1 MENKLNIIVHVKD
14 TKEVIFKTAID
25 VANVDDDDDA
35 VIDNVVKWMAD
46 VYGAKE
52 VYLIEQSEY
61 EKYQDYCG
69 LFFVNK
75 DNYFEVTFDID
86 NPNDCHVFKGSF

>member
-25 VANVDDDDDA
+25 VANVDDDDA

-46 VYGAKE
+46 VYGAVE
-52 VYLIEQSEY
+52 IILIDQSKY

-75 DNYFEVTFDID
+75 DNYFEVTFDVD
-86 NPNDCHVFKGSF
+86 HPNDCHVFKGSF

>member
-25 VANVDDDDDA
+25 VVNVDDDDA
-35 VIDNVVKWMAD
+35 VIGNVIKWMAD
-46 VYGAKE
+46 VYGAVE
-52 VYLIEQSEY
+52 IIMINQSKY

>member
-25 VANVDDDDDA
+25 VDNVDDDDA

-46 VYGAKE
+46 VYGAVE
-52 VYLIEQSEY
+52 IIMIDQSKY

>member
-1 MENKLNIIVHVKD
+1 MENKLNIIVHVKE
-14 TKEVIFKTAID
+14 TKEVILETVLDMVD
-25 VANVDDDDDA
+25 VDDDDA
-35 VIDNVVKWMAD
+35 VIDNVIEWMAD
-46 VYGAKE
+46 VYGAVE
-52 VYLIEQSEY
+52 IILIDQSKY

>member
-14 TKEVIFKTAID
+14 TKEVIFKTAINMVD
-25 VANVDDDDDA
+25 VDDDDA
-35 VIDNVVKWMAD
+35 VNNEVIKWMAD

-52 VYLIEQSEY
+52 FYLIDQSKY

-75 DNYFEVTFDID
+75 DNYFEATYDID
-86 NPNDCHVFKGSF
+86 NPNDCHVFVGSF

>member
-1 MENKLNIIVHVKD
+1 MENKLNITVHVKD

-25 VANVDDDDDA
+25 VVNVNDDDA
-35 VIDNVVKWMAD
+35 VIDNVIKWMAD
-46 VYGAKE
+46 VYGVKE
-52 VYLIEQSEY
+52 VYMVANPKYQ
-61 EKYQDYCG
+61 KYQDYNG
-69 LFFVNK
+69 MFFVNK

>member
-25 VANVDDDDDA
+25 VANVDDDDA

-46 VYGAKE
+46 VYGAVE
-52 VYLIEQSEY
+52 IIMINQSKY